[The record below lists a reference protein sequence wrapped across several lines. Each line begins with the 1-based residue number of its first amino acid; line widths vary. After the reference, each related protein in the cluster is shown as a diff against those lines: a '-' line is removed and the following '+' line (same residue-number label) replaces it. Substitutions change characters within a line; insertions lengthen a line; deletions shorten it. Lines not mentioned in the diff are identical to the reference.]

1 MDQVTWCIKS
11 PRFTVLITSENV
23 AESNVN
29 DLVSEYQQY
38 QEDATAKEES
48 EFDEEEEKQE
58 AAQPFHYVDPPYAP
72 Y

>member
-58 AAQPFHYVDPPYAP
+58 AA
-72 Y
+72 